1 MMHSGQERMYSLN
14 IEFIH
19 INACMG
25 YIQDIFIESLMSHP
39 QLQWRR
45 KIALLR
51 AINKVMMIQLD
62 LFAKWRVRDG
72 EEFAEEMSTHSFGS
86 REGYVGDKKVLGSDR
101 CSLDEDQASIADSV
115 AQSTAASVDMM
126 HSAKSTT
133 TTTTTINRATSQRS
147 ACPFAS
153 LGSTETKI
161 WAN

>member
-1 MMHSGQERMYSLN
+1 MHSGQERMHSLN

-25 YIQDIFIESLMSHP
+25 YIQDIFIEALMSHP

-86 REGYVGDKKVLGSDR
+86 REGYVGDKKVLGSDG
-101 CSLDEDQASIADSV
+101 CSLDEDQASIAESV
-115 AQSTAASVDMM
+115 ARSASVDTM
-126 HSAKSTT
+126 HSAQS
-133 TTTTTINRATSQRS
+133 TTTINRATSQRS

-153 LGSTETKI
+153 LGKGAGTETKI